1 MFWWKPA
8 RSGMPRSNQLT
19 FSFGWRP
26 SMRESH
32 VTVPNQK
39 DHETPGACA
48 SLYPSS
54 WFLHTLHG
62 VWFLHTVNILLAF
75 PHDSCLILLI
85 QLQVSQWG
93 HIPCNSL
100 LLNSNVLNPEFSE
113 MILWDT
119 INYPKLKS
127 YLWNKFKKGWSIT
140 LLYNKVNSLY
150 RENKN

>member
-8 RSGMPRSNQLT
+8 RSGMPISNQLT
-19 FSFGWRP
+19 FSFGWRS
-26 SMRESH
+26 SMRESY

-39 DHETPGACA
+39 DYETPDVCA

-54 WFLHTLHG
+54 WFLHILRG

-75 PHDSCLILLI
+75 PHDSCLILLT

-93 HIPCNSL
+93 HISCNNL
-100 LLNSNVLNPEFSE
+100 LLNSNIPKPEFLE
-113 MILWDT
+113 LILWDT

-127 YLWNKFKKGWSIT
+127 YLWNKVKKRCSII